1 MQLNDFFDYKNR
13 LMEDLLTSKSVVSLI
28 QQDTEMENAESL
40 AYTQVFP
47 YEYIPE
53 TVQGGQTFI
62 CFDVDVQ
69 GVSNKTF
76 LTPVLYVWVFTHR
89 SNLRLPEGGVRTDKL
104 CSEICNV
111 INGSRYYGLG
121 ELNLYS
127 VKRFAPMTDYQ
138 GKVMTFYAK
147 EFNRQ
152 FNGAKPVPAN
162 RKNP

>member
-1 MQLNDFFDYKNR
+1 MQLQDFFDYKNR
-13 LMEDLLTSKSVVSLI
+13 LMEDLLTSESIVSLI
-28 QQDTEMENAESL
+28 QQDTDVSNAESL

-47 YEYIPE
+47 CEYIPE
-53 TVQGGQTFI
+53 TVQGGQTFV

-127 VKRFAPMTDYQ
+127 CKRFAPMTDYQ
-138 GKVMTFYAK
+138 GKVMTFQAK

-152 FNGAKPVPAN
+152 FNGAKSTPAN